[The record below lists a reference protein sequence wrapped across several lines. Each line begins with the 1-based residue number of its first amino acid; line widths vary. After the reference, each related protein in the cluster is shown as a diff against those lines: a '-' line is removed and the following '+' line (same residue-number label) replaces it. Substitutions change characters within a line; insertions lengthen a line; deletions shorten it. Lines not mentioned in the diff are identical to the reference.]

1 MKAIKTILT
10 LFSVMTI
17 FLLAACGGGNEAK
30 TGEKKNEAKT
40 TTEKSYTVEH
50 AMGSTTIKGTPKKV
64 VILTNEGTEAL
75 LALGV
80 KPVGAVQSWL
90 GDPWYDHIKKDM
102 DGVEV
107 VGVEGEVN
115 VEKIASLKPDLII
128 GNKLRQEKVYDQLSA
143 IAPTVFSETL
153 RGDWQEN
160 FKLYAKALNLEEK
173 GNKVLSD
180 FDQHVADLKGKLGDK
195 VNQQVSVVRFMAGKS
210 RIYYTDSFSG
220 VIFDKLGFKRA
231 AQQKALFT
239 PDNKLGLLAVE
250 VGKEVIP
257 KMDGD
262 LLFYFTYA
270 PPGDK
275 AALDTAKEWTNDPLW
290 KNLNAVKSGNVHE
303 VSDATWNTAGGVL
316 AANIMLDDLEKIL
329 LKK

>member
-30 TGEKKNEAKT
+30 TGDKTKT
-40 TTEKSYTVEH
+40 TAEKSYTVKH

-90 GDPWYDHIKKDM
+90 GDPWYEHIKKDM

-107 VGVEGEVN
+107 VGVESEVN

-153 RGDWQEN
+153 RGDWKDN
-160 FKLYAKALNLEEK
+160 FKLYAKALNLEAK
-173 GNKVLSD
+173 GNEVLNAYD
-180 FDQHVADLKGKLGDK
+180 THVEDLKAKLGDK
-195 VNQQVSVVRFMAGKS
+195 VNQEVSVVRFMAGKS

-220 VIFDKLGFKRA
+220 VLFNQLGFKRA
-231 AQQKALFT
+231 PQQEALFT

-270 PPGDK
+270 PPGDQ
-275 AALDTAKEWTNDPLW
+275 AAIDTAKEWANDPLW
-290 KNLNAVKSGNVHE
+290 KNLNAVKSGHVYE
-303 VSDATWNTAGGVL
+303 VSDATWNTSGGVL
-316 AANIMLDDLEKIL
+316 SANIMLDDLEKIL

>member
-17 FLLAACGGGNEAK
+17 FLLAACGGNNEEK
-30 TGEKKNEAKT
+30 SGEETKNS
-40 TTEKSYTVEH
+40 TEKSYTVEH

-64 VILTNEGTEAL
+64 VILSNEGTEAL
-75 LALGV
+75 LSLGV

-90 GDPWYDHIKKDM
+90 GDPWYEHISKDM
-102 DGVEV
+102 EGVQV
-107 VGVEGEVN
+107 VGVESEVN

-153 RGDWQEN
+153 RGDWKDN

-173 GNKVLSD
+173 GTEVLSAYD
-180 FDQHVADLKGKLGDK
+180 KHVEDLKAKLGDK
-195 VNQQVSVVRFMAGKS
+195 VNQEVSVVRFMAGKS

-220 VIFDKLGFKRA
+220 VLFNQLGFKRA
-231 AQQKALFT
+231 AQQEALFT

-270 PPGDK
+270 PPGDQ
-275 AALDTAKEWTNDPLW
+275 AALDTAKEWTTDPLW
-290 KNLNAVKSGNVHE
+290 KNLNAVKSSHVYE
-303 VSDATWNTAGGVL
+303 VSDATWNTSGGVL
-316 AANIMLDDLEKIL
+316 SANIMLDDLEKIL

>member
-10 LFSVMTI
+10 LLSVMTI
-17 FLLAACGGGNEAK
+17 FLLAACGGNE
-30 TGEKKNEAKT
+30 EKAGQVTKT
-40 TTEKSYTVEH
+40 TGEKSYTVEH

-90 GDPWYDHIKKDM
+90 GDPWYEHIKSEM
-102 DGVEV
+102 EGVEV
-107 VGVEGEVN
+107 VGVESEVN

-153 RGDWQEN
+153 RGDWKDN
-160 FKLYAKALNLEEK
+160 FKLYAKALNLEAK
-173 GNKVLSD
+173 GTEVLSAYD
-180 FDQHVADLKGKLGDK
+180 KHVEDLKTELGDK
-195 VNQQVSVVRFMAGKS
+195 VNQEVSVVRFMAGKS

-220 VIFDKLGFKRA
+220 VLFDQLGFKRA
-231 AQQKALFT
+231 AQQEALFT

-257 KMDGD
+257 QMDGD

-270 PPGDK
+270 PPGDQ

-290 KNLNAVKSGNVHE
+290 KNLNAVKSGHVYE
-303 VSDATWNTAGGVL
+303 VSDATWNTSGGVL
-316 AANIMLDDLEKIL
+316 SANIMLDDLKNLL

>member
-17 FLLAACGGGNEAK
+17 FLLAACGGNEEKA
-30 TGEKKNEAKT
+30 GEGTKT
-40 TTEKSYTVEH
+40 TGEKSYTVEH

-90 GDPWYDHIKKDM
+90 GDPWYEHIKSEMK
-102 DGVEV
+102 GVEV
-107 VGVEGEVN
+107 VGVESEVN

-153 RGDWQEN
+153 RGDWKDN
-160 FKLYAKALNLEEK
+160 FQLYAKALNLEDNGTE
-173 GNKVLSD
+173 VLAAYD
-180 FDQHVADLKGKLGDK
+180 KHVKDLKTKLGDK
-195 VNQQVSVVRFMAGKS
+195 VNQEVSAVRFMAGKS

-220 VIFDKLGFKRA
+220 VLFNQLGFKRA

-257 KMDGD
+257 QMDGD

-270 PPGDK
+270 PPGDQ
-275 AALDTAKEWTNDPLW
+275 AAIDTAKEWTNDPLW
-290 KNLNAVKSGNVHE
+290 KNLNAVKSGHVYE
-303 VSDATWNTAGGVL
+303 VSDATWNTSGGVL
-316 AANIMLDDLEKIL
+316 SANIMLDDLENLL

>member
-17 FLLAACGGGNEAK
+17 FLLAACGGNEEK
-30 TGEKKNEAKT
+30 TSDETKT
-40 TTEKSYTVEH
+40 TAEKSYTVEH

-90 GDPWYDHIKKDM
+90 GDPWYDHIKADM
-102 DGVEV
+102 GDVEV
-107 VGVEGEVN
+107 VGVESEVN

-153 RGDWQEN
+153 RGDWKEN
-160 FKLYAKALNLEEK
+160 FKLYAKALNLEAK
-173 GNKVLSD
+173 GTEVLTAYD
-180 FDQHVADLKGKLGDK
+180 KHVEDLKTKLGDQ
-195 VNQQVSVVRFMAGKS
+195 VNQEVSVVRFMAGKS

-220 VIFDKLGFKRA
+220 VLFNQLGFKRA
-231 AQQKALFT
+231 AQQEALFT

-257 KMDGD
+257 QMDGD

-270 PPGDK
+270 PPGDQ
-275 AALDTAKEWTNDPLW
+275 AAIDTAKEWTNDPLW
-290 KNLNAVKSGNVHE
+290 KNLNAVKSGHVFE
-303 VSDATWNTAGGVL
+303 VSDATWNTSGGVL
-316 AANIMLDDLEKIL
+316 SANIMLDDLENLL